1 MFKIGDKA
9 VYPPHGVGE
18 VKAIEERNVSGRK
31 QSFYILQIL
40 ENEMTVMIPT
50 DNIEAVGM
58 RGLIS
63 RNKVPDVY
71 KILKQKKIK
80 IDNQPWNRRYREYM
94 EKINTGDLFEIAEVL
109 RDLFL
114 LKNSKELSFGER
126 NLLDEAKMRLVKE
139 ISLAKRSK
147 EETIEAELQ
156 KIFDI

>member
-1 MFKIGDKA
+1 MLFKIGDKA

-18 VKAIEERNVSGRK
+18 VKAIEEKTISGQK

-50 DNIEAVGM
+50 TNVGAVGM

-63 RNKVPDVY
+63 RKSVPDVY
-71 KILKQKKIK
+71 KILKKRDIK

-94 EKINTGDLFEIAEVL
+94 EKINTGDLFEIANVL
-109 RDLFL
+109 RDLYL

-126 NLLDEAKMRLVKE
+126 NLLDEAKTRLVKE
-139 ISLAKRSK
+139 ISIVRSR
-147 EETIEAELQ
+147 I
-156 KIFDI
+156 I